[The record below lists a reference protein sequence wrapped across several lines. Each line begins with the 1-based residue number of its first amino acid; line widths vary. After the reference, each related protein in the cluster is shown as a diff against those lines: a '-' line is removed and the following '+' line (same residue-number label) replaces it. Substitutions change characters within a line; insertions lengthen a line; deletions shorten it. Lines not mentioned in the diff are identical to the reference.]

1 MGIVSAYVAPEFNKT
16 AFNCPLCGAYA
27 QQHWFIAAKGER
39 GAFAKDSVTTVGV
52 QTIFSDVPSI
62 HVSVCVHCN
71 GYTLWHFPESE
82 TPSKHNF
89 RSLAR
94 MVYPESTSAPL
105 ASQDLPEDIR
115 SNYNEARSIVSK
127 SPRGAAALLRV
138 CVQQLCVHF
147 DQPGANLN
155 ADIGKLVELGL
166 PQKIQRALDTVRV
179 VGNNAV
185 HPGELDLRDDIDT
198 ASKLFEL
205 VNLIADVMI
214 TQPANIQSTYDRV
227 MSPAQKDQIRKRDT
241 EE

>member
-1 MGIVSAYVAPEFNKT
+1 MSTYVAPEFNKT

-27 QQHWFIAAKGER
+27 QQHWFKAAKGKR
-39 GAFAKDSVTTVGV
+39 GAVAKASMTTVVGV
-52 QTIFSDVPSI
+52 QNLFSDVPGI
-62 HVSVCVHCN
+62 HVSVCAHCD
-71 GYTLWHFPESE
+71 GHTLWHFPEGQ
-82 TPSKHNF
+82 TLSKHNL

-105 ASQDLPEDIR
+105 PSQDLPEDIR

-138 CVQQLCVHF
+138 CVQQLCVHL

-166 PQKIQRALDTVRV
+166 PQKIQQALDTVRV

-185 HPGELDLRDDIDT
+185 HPGELDLRDDLDT

-214 TQPANIQSTYDRV
+214 TQPAKIKSTYDRV
-227 MSPAQKDQIRKRDT
+227 MSPAQKDQIRKPDT